1 MITLK
6 ESGLSFSLPPASQ
19 ERSKDMLQPHI
30 RTIFDICLSSL
41 TSMFIFEGTKVLLHT

>member
-6 ESGLSFSLPPASQ
+6 ESALSFSLPPARQ

-30 RTIFDICLSSL
+30 YQSSL
-41 TSMFIFEGTKVLLHT
+41 TPMFIVEGTKVLLHT